1 MHDRFSVRVSVRSY
15 EIDAN
20 GHVNHA
26 VYHQYGEHARTE
38 HLTAAG
44 CSMARLDE
52 HGFGIV
58 LLETHVRFLREL
70 RHGDLVDVDSRVTF
84 GTGKTFEMAHTIR
97 RAGAESAAAAPDGT
111 DVVAAEITCRM
122 GMLDVAARRL
132 VAEPWARL
140 AELATAPERL
150 GMERPSAPAR

>member
-1 MHDRFSVRVSVRSY
+1 MHDPFSVRFTVRNY
-15 EIDAN
+15 EIDSN
-20 GHVNHA
+20 GHVTHT

-44 CSMARLDE
+44 CSMARLQE
-52 HGFGIV
+52 HGLGIV

-70 RHGDLVDVDSRVTF
+70 RHGDLVDVDSRMTF

-97 RAGAESAAAAPDGT
+97 RCSTEGAMDADSAAPEI
-111 DVVAAEITCRM
+111 VASEITCRM
-122 GMLDVAARRL
+122 GVLDSATRRL

-140 AELATAPERL
+140 AEIATAPERL
-150 GMERPSAPAR
+150 GLG

>member
-1 MHDRFSVRVSVRSY
+1 MPDRFSVRVNVRSY

-44 CSMARLDE
+44 CSMSRLQE
-52 HGFGIV
+52 HGLGIV

-70 RHGDLVDVDSRVTF
+70 RHGDLVDVDSRMTF

-97 RAGAESAAAAPDGT
+97 RCVTDGASGT
-111 DVVAAEITCRM
+111 DGVSPETVAAEITCRM
-122 GMLDVAARRL
+122 GVLDSAIRRL
-132 VAEPWARL
+132 VSEPWARL
-140 AELATAPERL
+140 AEIATVPERL
-150 GMERPSAPAR
+150 GLR